1 MKVISKAV
9 KNNIKKPVKFYD
21 QKEEKLNIITHGLGV
36 VLSVVALVLLVVYAA
51 KTGTV
56 WHVVSFSI
64 FGSSLILL
72 YSASTIYH
80 ASKNPKWR
88 EKLNIIDHSAI
99 YVLIAGTYTPVAL
112 IMLANGNGWLIFYIV
127 WGIALVGT
135 VLKLF
140 FTGKYEY
147 ISLLLYLLMGWLIV
161 FDFQNLLDRTSDLG
175 IILLMLGGAFYTIG
189 ILFYAIRRIPY
200 NHLIWHFFVLGG
212 AISHWLFI
220 FCDVI

>member
-1 MKVISKAV
+1 MEDRISYQTEERLNAISHAIGVILGFIGLFVLLSNNTSKNQYAV
-9 KNNIKKPVKFYD
+9 FSILVYS
-21 QKEEKLNIITHGLGV
+21 
-36 VLSVVALVLLVVYAA
+36 LSVIILFASSTLY
-51 KTGTV
+51 
-56 WHVVSFSI
+56 HYVSNFE
-64 FGSSLILL
+64 LKRKLRILDHIG
-72 YSASTIYH
+72 IY
-80 ASKNPKWR
+80 
-88 EKLNIIDHSAI
+88 L
-99 YVLIAGTYTPVAL
+99 LIAGTYTPVAL